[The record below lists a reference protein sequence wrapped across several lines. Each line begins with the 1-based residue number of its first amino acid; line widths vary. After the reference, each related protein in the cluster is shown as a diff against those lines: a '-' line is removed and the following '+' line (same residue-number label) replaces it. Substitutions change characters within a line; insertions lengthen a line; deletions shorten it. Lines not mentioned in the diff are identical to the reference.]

1 MSVAVSC
8 VAPAQGAD
16 ACCHT
21 HRVTCAYGDEPREW
35 SGPEPVLPV
44 LGHGSQY
51 CWVLVP
57 WSEADTWVPP
67 VGQAGGELLGPGP
80 MAFAGLSV
88 LSIGYVQE
96 HTGEVNAEM
105 AEWRRRNGWPG

>member
-1 MSVAVSC
+1 MGRFFVATPLTRFASTV
-8 VAPAQGAD
+8 
-16 ACCHT
+16 
-21 HRVTCAYGDEPREW
+21 
-35 SGPEPVLPV
+35 
-44 LGHGSQY
+44 
-51 CWVLVP
+51 
-57 WSEADTWVPP
+57 
-67 VGQAGGELLGPGP
+67 P